1 MKNYLII
8 ILAITSLTI
17 SCKHVADNDHS
28 LTAQEYTLK
37 GMPPADSAWKEE
49 SYLRAHIAL
58 SNIRL
63 KDFSALPRRDSK
75 KSEKVFSHLI
85 SKEYLSFLDDPSKS
99 LRDKAFQIQSLAS
112 FLNELGRMY
121 TDNLR
126 TQQYYNEE
134 LIDIYLYELHVR
146 KKMLDLAEEIMNS
159 KNPED
164 ISMQSGRD
172 AILRGY
178 VSVVSSLLRTLEK
191 NKAFPSSELKRLSN
205 GVSLSLKE
213 NLKYLDASGKEEISA
228 QINKTKVKSASRYI
242 KKNLQKDL
250 SILAGE

>member
-8 ILAITSLTI
+8 ILAITSFTI
-17 SCKHVADNDHS
+17 SCKHVANNDHS
-28 LTAQEYTLK
+28 LTVQEYTLK

-49 SYLRAHIAL
+49 SYLKAHITL

-63 KDFSALPRRDSK
+63 KDFSALPRKNSK
-75 KSEKVFSHLI
+75 KSGEVFNHLI

-126 TQQYYNEE
+126 TQQYYSEE
-134 LIDIYLYELHVR
+134 LIDIYLYELYVR
-146 KKMLDLAEEIMNS
+146 KRMLDLSEKIMNS
-159 KNPED
+159 KNQED
-164 ISMQSGRD
+164 ISMQSGSV

-178 VSVVSSLLRTLEK
+178 VSVVASLVRTLEK
-191 NKAFPSSELKRLSN
+191 NKAFSSSELKRLSN
-205 GVSLSLKE
+205 GISFSLKE
-213 NLKYLDASGKEEISA
+213 NLKYLDPSGKEEISV
-228 QINKTKVKSASRYI
+228 QINKTKVKSGSRYI

-250 SILAGE
+250 ALLAGK